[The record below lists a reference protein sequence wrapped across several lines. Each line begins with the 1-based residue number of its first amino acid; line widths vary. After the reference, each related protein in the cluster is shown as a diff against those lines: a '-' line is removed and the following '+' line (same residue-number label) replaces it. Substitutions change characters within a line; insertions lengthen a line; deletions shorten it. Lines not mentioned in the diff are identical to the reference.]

1 MYLLTQDLSA
11 EAAARGEVR
20 KVLIIDARSYAAAV
34 SAGLVVVGWVDY
46 GLSIVDLINF

>member
-1 MYLLTQDLSA
+1 MLTQDLSA

-34 SAGLVVVGWVDY
+34 SAGLVGGSVSSTQSLAIIDF
-46 GLSIVDLINF
+46 IKH